1 MAFTVIDPHGGNLMA
16 VDPERPP
23 AGAPGAR
30 LVLLDWGLTLSL
42 PEEVKASL
50 LSSLV
55 HAANGDWDG
64 VMDDMVDLG
73 ILPASS
79 EADRTR
85 IVGLLGRLLSP
96 YIQGGGGLK
105 GFLGEGGD
113 VASAVRDP
121 SMQALVRD
129 LGAATVDIPFS
140 LPPYVATLGR
150 AMLLLEGVA
159 LRSDPSYKMVM
170 ASYPYVA
177 RRLVRTAGEGGGGAP
192 RRGHAAR
199 RWRRWRRRHRC
210 W

>member
-1 MAFTVIDPHGGNLMA
+1 MPRLQQLVPLGQTSFLAMLFDLPCGFHGDPHGGNLMA
-16 VDPERPP
+16 IDPERPP

-73 ILPASS
+73 ILPASA

-96 YIQGGGGLK
+96 YIQGGGGAQGL
-105 GFLGEGGD
+105 F
-113 VASAVRDP
+113 
-121 SMQALVRD
+121 
-129 LGAATVDIPFS
+129 
-140 LPPYVATLGR
+140 
-150 AMLLLEGVA
+150 
-159 LRSDPSYKMVM
+159 
-170 ASYPYVA
+170 
-177 RRLVRTAGEGGGGAP
+177 GGG
-192 RRGHAAR
+192 
-199 RWRRWRRRHRC
+199 RRRRVGGAGPVNAGAGAGSGRRDGGHPV
-210 W
+210 